1 MSKFLKP
8 LIILPALFV
17 FFHFTPSLAEEI
29 NQNAAKEIREEL
41 QKKLDNLDSQIGA
54 LDSIIQ
60 QKRTESASLERDIA
74 IFDAKIK
81 KAKLEIQKL
90 DGEIVK
96 TKTGISQKSEQI
108 ITLSAKS
115 EKKKDS
121 LAELIRK
128 NNEMDST
135 GLAEIILGYQKM
147 SDFFVTEDTLEPI
160 HRLIQDTLDEIRS
173 TKKQTEK
180 EKDGMVEYQAEQV
193 QLKAAQEMERKKLA
207 ANEAEK
213 KNLLKISKGVEEGY
227 RAIMALKQKDAA
239 TIRSQLFLLSGSPS
253 ISFEKAVEYANLVWN
268 KLKVR
273 PAFLLGV
280 IREESNLGANVGKG
294 NWKEDLAHPNCA
306 KQRTAFTQ
314 ITSELGLDPDLLPVS
329 KKVWYGYCGGAM
341 GPAQFMP
348 TTWLLYKKGISNITG
363 NNPPNP
369 WNPKD
374 AFVAS
379 GLLLKDNGASVGGY
393 AAERKAALKYLA
405 GGNWEKPKGSNRE
418 NPSYAFYGNDV
429 MEFAADYQEQI
440 DIINKMASLAES
452 RRASR

>member
-1 MSKFLKP
+1 MFVIIHLQMRKFLKP
-8 LIILPALFV
+8 IIVLLAFFV
-17 FFHFTPSLAEEI
+17 FFHFTPSLAEEV
-29 NQNAAKEIREEL
+29 NQNAAKERKEEL
-41 QKKLDNLDSQIGA
+41 QKQLDNLDSQIGA

-81 KAKLEIQKL
+81 KAKLEIQRR
-90 DGEIVK
+90 DAEIAK

-147 SDFFVTEDTLEPI
+147 SDFFVTGDTLEPI
-160 HRLIQDTLDEIRS
+160 HRLIKDTLDEIKT

-180 EKDGMVEYQAEQV
+180 EKDDLTEYQAEQI

-213 KNLLKISKGVEEGY
+213 KNILKITQGVEKGY
-227 RAIMALKQKDAA
+227 QAIMALKQKDAA

-379 GLLLKDNGASVGGY
+379 GLLLKDNGAAAGGY
-393 AAERKAALKYLA
+393 EAERKAALKYLA
-405 GGNWEKPKGSNRE
+405 GSNWNKKA
-418 NPSYAFYGNDV
+418 YAFYGNDV

-440 DIINKMASLAES
+440 DIINKLA
-452 RRASR
+452 RR